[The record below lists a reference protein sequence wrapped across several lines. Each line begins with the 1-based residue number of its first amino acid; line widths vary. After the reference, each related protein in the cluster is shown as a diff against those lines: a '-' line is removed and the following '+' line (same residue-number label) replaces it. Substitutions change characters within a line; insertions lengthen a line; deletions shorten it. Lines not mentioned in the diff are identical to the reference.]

1 MGPTDKDRLIE
12 EFRSYLD
19 QTFPDD
25 ELAEDEDSWGDAEG
39 EANADT
45 NVNTNVNTEVA
56 KPEVDLFTLLSEMAM
71 LKNEIR
77 LESRQFKAMLEEM
90 RKFGDVLSEQNERLN
105 RDLERSREQV
115 TLGKRQA
122 ERGLLL
128 GLLDLRDRLQA
139 GVDASLGR
147 TSSFWARLAAAE
159 VRFADSMAQGQALTL
174 QRIDQL
180 LSEYQVRP
188 LEAIGLQLD
197 PHLMRAVGV
206 ENLVDKPDGQ
216 VLREARRGFYHHGE
230 LLRAAEVIV
239 NKRML

>member
-1 MGPTDKDRLIE
+1 MRDSTDKDRLIE
-12 EFRSYLD
+12 EFRAYLD
-19 QTFPDD
+19 QVYPEIDLD
-25 ELAEDEDSWGDAEG
+25 LELDLEPGVDAE
-39 EANADT
+39 EAVSEAS
-45 NVNTNVNTEVA
+45 EPE
-56 KPEVDLFTLLSEMAM
+56 PEVDLFTLLSEMAM

-90 RKFGDVLSEQNERLN
+90 RKFGDVLREQNERLN
-105 RDLERSREQV
+105 RDLERSREQA
-115 TLGKRQA
+115 TLGKRKA

-139 GVDASLGR
+139 GVDTSLGR
-147 TSSFWARLAAAE
+147 TPSFLARFAATE
-159 VRFADSMAQGQALTL
+159 IRFADSMAQGQRLTL

-188 LEAIGLQLD
+188 LEAIGMQLD

-206 ENLVDKPDGQ
+206 ENLPEKPDGQ

-230 LLRAAEVIV
+230 LLRVAEVIV
-239 NKRML
+239 NKRIA